1 MRQGFETAGGSP
13 AGSTSGTGE
22 PGISVPSCNRSPQ
35 GGHQWRRRVDRS
47 QKEKLVTSLQ
57 QALTDTAC
65 VVITHQT
72 GMTVEEVTDLRRQ
85 MRAAGASFKVTKN
98 RLARRAL
105 AGTKFERLSPMFTG
119 PTAIAFSRD
128 PVAAA
133 KVAVE
138 FANKNDKLTIVG
150 GALGGR
156 PLDVEGVK
164 ALASMPS
171 LDELRAKIVG
181 ILQTPATRVAT
192 VLQAPGAQ
200 IARVLGAYAKQ
211 AEAG

>member
-1 MRQGFETAGGSP
+1 M
-13 AGSTSGTGE
+13 
-22 PGISVPSCNRSPQ
+22 
-35 GGHQWRRRVDRS
+35 DRS
-47 QKEKLVTSLQ
+47 QKQKLVTSLQ
-57 QALTDTAC
+57 QALSETAC

-72 GMTVEEVTDLRRQ
+72 GMTVQEVTDLRRQ

-138 FANKNDKLTIVG
+138 FANRNDKLQIIG
-150 GALGGR
+150 GGLNEQQ
-156 PLDVEGVK
+156 LDVAGIK
-164 ALASMPS
+164 ALATLPS
-171 LDELRAKIVG
+171 LDELRGKILG
-181 ILQTPATRVAT
+181 LLQTPATRIAA

-211 AEAG
+211 AQAG